1 MSDKKSLFIRKFVRS
16 SRSPWQDSSTNL
28 LYAKIEESTGDIDFS
43 QYIYLHRDEIGRIL
57 GISRSKSLMGEN
69 PEFESQYLSV
79 NDIHMYALLLL
90 YIEEITEFTSRF
102 SDQFEQVFML
112 NPRSYFE
119 VAAQHWC
126 SIIENAE
133 FE

>member
-69 PEFESQYLSV
+69 P
-79 NDIHMYALLLL
+79 ALLLL